1 MRNLRKDHVLVKGTQ
16 LTGKNESIKWK
27 ISLHDLNGNLLE
39 KKKLNKRR
47 RRRKKGGKFEDNRL
61 LEYTVV

>member
-1 MRNLRKDHVLVKGTQ
+1 MRNLRKGHVLVKGIQ

-27 ISLHDLNGNLLE
+27 ISLHDCNGNLPGGGE
-39 KKKLNKRR
+39 VKQKKK
-47 RRRKKGGKFEDNRL
+47 KKGEKFEDNRL